1 MAVETLR
8 ENTFSHSGDKHTFYW
23 VSPSSYRHPVTR
35 E

>member
-23 VSPSSYRHPVTR
+23 VSPPEITQT
-35 E
+35 